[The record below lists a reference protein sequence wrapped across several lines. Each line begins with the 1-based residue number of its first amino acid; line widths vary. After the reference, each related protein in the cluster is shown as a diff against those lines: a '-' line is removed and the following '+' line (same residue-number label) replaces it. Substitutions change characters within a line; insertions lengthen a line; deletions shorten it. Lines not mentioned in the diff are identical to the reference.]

1 MKKII
6 VSAIAFTFCIKA
18 MSQQFIPLQKT
29 VSEQKIIRT
38 TKVIEKT
45 FKVANKAKNGTMII
59 QKFDENGKPEDSI
72 EVTSKEIV
80 TVEKAAQKKVFGVFG
95 AGNLNKEQLEKF
107 NASGKFSYYIKP
119 MMQERRELTFYL
131 SFNKNATNNDSLLA
145 STLIFPEVGN
155 NSFLGTV
162 EFAYRLSPKKKSGV
176 DDPVKEHYVVPFF
189 EFSNKNIKASKDT
202 GNSKQQASYYFS
214 TLNYTVGCKYLFHY
228 GKTVEND
235 SHDIYFSMAGYLSY
249 LNIPNQD
256 TADYRIL
263 LKSKTI
269 KDNLWA
275 VGIKVGVQYN
285 NFSIF
290 ADFRHVLGSEARI
303 PVRELR
309 GFNSNIGVIFNAD
322 IFGF

>member
-6 VSAIAFTFCIKA
+6 VFALVFNFSVRAK
-18 MSQQFIPLQKT
+18 SQQFIPAQKAISGQQ
-29 VSEQKIIRT
+29 VIRT
-38 TKVIEKT
+38 SKVVERT
-45 FKVANKAKNGTMII
+45 FRVANKRGDGTMNI
-59 QKFDENGKPEDSI
+59 QTIDESGKPPDSI
-72 EVTSKEIV
+72 DVTRKEIV
-80 TVEKAAQKKVFGVFG
+80 VVEKPAQKKVFGVFG

-107 NASGKFSYYIKP
+107 NASGKFSCYVKP
-119 MMQERRELTFYL
+119 LIQERRELTFYL

-162 EFAYRLSPKKKSGV
+162 EFAYRLRPKEKG
-176 DDPVKEHYVVPFF
+176 DINLPVKEHYIVPFF
-189 EFSNKNIKASKDT
+189 EFSNKNIKASKDS
-202 GNSKQQASYYFS
+202 GNSKQASYYFS

-228 GKTVEND
+228 GKAVENE

-269 KDNLWA
+269 NDNLWA
-275 VGIKVGVQYN
+275 IGLKVGVQYN

-309 GFNSNIGVIFNAD
+309 GFNSNIGVVFNAD
-322 IFGF
+322 IFGL

>member
-6 VSAIAFTFCIKA
+6 ITILAFTFYLST
-18 MSQQFIPLQKT
+18 MGQQFIPLQKT
-29 VSEQKIIRT
+29 ISKKILREL
-38 TKVIEKT
+38 KVIET
-45 FKVANKAKNGTMII
+45 FRKVVNKDKDGNMVI
-59 QKFDENGKPEDSI
+59 QELDENGKPIDSI
-72 EVTSKEIV
+72 EVVSKKII
-80 TVEKAAQKKVFGVFG
+80 TVEKQAVRKRFGVFG

-107 NASGKFSYYIKP
+107 NASGKFSCYIK
-119 MMQERRELTFYL
+119 

-162 EFAYRLSPKKKSGV
+162 EYACRINKIDA
-176 DDPVKEHYVVPFF
+176 DDGFIENSIVPFF
-189 EFSNKNIKASKDT
+189 EFSNKNIKASRDT
-202 GNSKQQASYYFS
+202 GTSKQKVSYYFS
-214 TLNYTVGCKYLFHY
+214 TLNYTAGVKYVFHY
-228 GKTVEND
+228 NKSKDAD
-235 SHDIYFSMAGYLSY
+235 SHDVYFSIAGYFSY

-269 KDNLWA
+269 SDNLSA
-275 VGIKVGVQYN
+275 VGLKVGVQYN

-290 ADFRHVLGSEARI
+290 ADFRHVLGSEVRI

-309 GFNSNIGVIFNAD
+309 GFNSNIGVVFNAD
-322 IFGF
+322 IFGL